1 MEPEDFRG
9 INAVDTCQRIVAV
22 LIAVDVGQRH
32 IPVHF
37 LQQPEPF
44 PYKPRGDWLTGWLAA
59 QHLAARF
66 ADAATERIV
75 AEADLRLRLV
85 AVPRLADHLRQA
97 MLADVAVVPAG
108 LSVIFLHGASVDVI
122 APANA
127 VQLRQPVVR
136 NLLSRSF
143 ERVTGSIPA
152 VQPRALKI
160 TGNYIPAMQ
169 AAKTV
174 IFAAGSLVLV
184 VCATVE
190 SDNTELDDA
199 DREEFMEELGQEGPG
214 AKEGGKMRA

>member
-1 MEPEDFRG
+1 M
-9 INAVDTCQRIVAV
+9 
-22 LIAVDVGQRH
+22 
-32 IPVHF
+32 HF

-44 PYKPRGDWLTGWLAA
+44 PDKPRGDWLTGWLAA

-97 MLADVAVVPAG
+97 MLVDVAVVPAG

>member
-9 INAVDTCQRIVAV
+9 INAVNTCQRIVAV

-32 IPVHF
+32 VPVHL

-44 PYKPRGDWLTGWLAA
+44 PDKPGGDWLTGWLPK
-59 QHLAARF
+59 QHLASRF
-66 ADAATERIV
+66 ADASPERVI
-75 AEADLRLRLV
+75 LRLRPV

-97 MLADVAVVPAG
+97 VLTVVAVVPAG

-199 DREEFMEELGQEGPG
+199 DREEFMEELGQEEPG